1 MTGKNI
7 KKSWNLEEVLNAN
20 LKYDGKCY
28 QKDMILKYDAM
39 TNKIEHLLICLASLV
54 TLIIQL
60 LFFELIYLVTY

>member
-28 QKDMILKYDAM
+28 QKDMILKCDAIS
-39 TNKIEHLLICLASLV
+39 NKIEHLLICLACLV

-60 LFFELIYLVTY
+60 SCFSILYVL

>member
-28 QKDMILKYDAM
+28 QKDMSLKYDAM
-39 TNKIEHLLICLASLV
+39 TNKIEHLLICLACLV

-60 LFFELIYLVTY
+60 LSFDLIYLVTY